1 MSWILPSRQWRRCQ
15 HLLRKL
21 KLKVPGQKGGAC
33 NEKEVKEVKER
44 NKALEKQVI
53 DLQSLTVK
61 DNIVLFN
68 INEDEKVNDD
78 ERTDTEAVLQIFI
91 EDSMNVKTEIMLRE
105 FTE

>member
-1 MSWILPSRQWRRCQ
+1 M
-15 HLLRKL
+15 
-21 KLKVPGQKGGAC
+21 PGQKGGAC

-44 NKALEKQVI
+44 NKAFEKRVI